1 VKAVSFGR
9 DGSERCRPGL
19 QVEGNEE
26 AWPQPVPGTRG
37 GGVHHHRIFGLLP
50 SLVAVSSSKEVQEPA
65 KKTAMEMSPLAPAP
79 RCGLAAGARTGRGYD
94 GRLPSRAVGRHG
106 LLVGWSTPLQGSQ

>member
-1 VKAVSFGR
+1 MKAVSFGR

-50 SLVAVSSSKEVQEPA
+50 GILVNVA
-65 KKTAMEMSPLAPAP
+65 
-79 RCGLAAGARTGRGYD
+79 
-94 GRLPSRAVGRHG
+94 
-106 LLVGWSTPLQGSQ
+106 LLVKDTTPGSQERSTDATGMARMPTPGRTA

>member
-1 VKAVSFGR
+1 MKAVSFGR

-37 GGVHHHRIFGLLP
+37 DGVHHHRIFGLLP
-50 SLVAVSSSKEVQEPA
+50 FVFFVLV
-65 KKTAMEMSPLAPAP
+65 LF
-79 RCGLAAGARTGRGYD
+79 
-94 GRLPSRAVGRHG
+94 
-106 LLVGWSTPLQGSQ
+106 

>member
-1 VKAVSFGR
+1 MKAVSFGR

-50 SLVAVSSSKEVQEPA
+50 ARLEISLQCPVHGGRRSKREIRIRNCYAEFPF
-65 KKTAMEMSPLAPAP
+65 
-79 RCGLAAGARTGRGYD
+79 
-94 GRLPSRAVGRHG
+94 RLVIC
-106 LLVGWSTPLQGSQ
+106 TQK

>member
-1 VKAVSFGR
+1 MKAVSFGR

-37 GGVHHHRIFGLLP
+37 GGVHHHRIFGLL
-50 SLVAVSSSKEVQEPA
+50 L
-65 KKTAMEMSPLAPAP
+65 
-79 RCGLAAGARTGRGYD
+79 
-94 GRLPSRAVGRHG
+94 
-106 LLVGWSTPLQGSQ
+106 

>member
-1 VKAVSFGR
+1 MKAVSFGR

-37 GGVHHHRIFGLLP
+37 DGVHHHRIFGLLYRMGWTTFRRRQLKIQYRFP
-50 SLVAVSSSKEVQEPA
+50 CINS
-65 KKTAMEMSPLAPAP
+65 
-79 RCGLAAGARTGRGYD
+79 
-94 GRLPSRAVGRHG
+94 PSRGPTAFLSLYV
-106 LLVGWSTPLQGSQ
+106 